1 MAIGERHLVV
11 MRIPVVMTLMLAL
24 VGCGSG
30 ASELSRSGFIGVELD
45 TPRPVPDLVLTDHRG
60 EPFNLASETAGR
72 VALIFFG
79 YTNCPDICP
88 VHLANLAAVLNKLP
102 DSDRRAVQVI
112 FVTTDPRRDTLP
124 RLAEWVTQFDRQ
136 FIGLTGD
143 SAVIVEAEHALG
155 VLPAAIPR
163 NANGSNDYTVGHAS
177 QVIAVTRDGMAR
189 VQYPFGTRQRDWAHD
204 IPLLIAHGD

>member
-1 MAIGERHLVV
+1 
-11 MRIPVVMTLMLAL
+11 MTLMLAL

-112 FVTTDPRRDTLP
+112 FVTVDPERDTPELLASYVPAFDPRFL
-124 RLAEWVTQFDRQ
+124 
-136 FIGLTGD
+136 GMYGD
-143 SAVIVEAEHALG
+143 AQATERTAKTFRVFYQKVPG
-155 VLPAAIPR
+155 KTP
-163 NANGSNDYTVGHAS
+163 GSYTVDHTAGSYVYDPEGRLRLFIKH
-177 QVIAVTRDGMAR
+177 
-189 VQYPFGTRQRDWAHD
+189 GTGPEPIAHD
-204 IPLLIAHGD
+204 LRTLLAG